1 MRGLTANMI
10 QSVDQFG
17 HEDNDSGRAHQHN
30 LPESSN
36 FGHENEEDDEEIVSW
51 LFLLEHRNSWQVFQV
66 DIQTLLASVT
76 SIYAQDQTNK
86 TILDRTIYED

>member
-17 HEDNDSGRAHQHN
+17 HEDNDSGSAHQHN

-36 FGHENEEDDEEIVSW
+36 FGHENEEDDEEIVS
-51 LFLLEHRNSWQVFQV
+51 
-66 DIQTLLASVT
+66 
-76 SIYAQDQTNK
+76 
-86 TILDRTIYED
+86 